1 MARWHVLDGGHDWGA
16 CAGWDGGGLCVL
28 DGGHFCPS
36 RDCPHCTRFCTFH
49 SAIPF

>member
-1 MARWHVLDGGHDWGA
+1 MARGHVLDGGGVLDGM
-16 CAGWDGGGLCVL
+16 GGGGCGL